1 MASIPDISES
11 RSTSEH
17 DALLPER
24 QPYNR
29 HQFSPLTLLIPLA
42 VVTRLTATLPTTT
55 LLAVIQAAICRLWLT
70 SNGTLPPDGHLSK
83 ELCAVPEVD
92 KSYAVVISV
101 ISILDG
107 LGAIAACSAISFISS
122 RLGRKP
128 AILGVVAASILG
140 YALLICSQYLPAWL
154 EASTLVAS
162 LFVQVF
168 TNTFTMAFIVNVYA
182 VDISSA
188 EER

>member
-1 MASIPDISES
+1 MASIQDIS

-24 QPYNR
+24 QHALSYN
-29 HQFSPLTLLIPLA
+29 QFSPLTLLIPLA
-42 VVTRLTATLPTTT
+42 VVTRLTSTLLATT
-55 LLAVIQAAICRLWLT
+55 LLAVIQRVIHRLWLT

-83 ELCAVPEVD
+83 ELCAVSEVD
-92 KSYAVVISV
+92 QSYATVVSTL
-101 ISILDG
+101 SILYG
-107 LGAIAACSAISFISS
+107 LGGIAAFSAISFISS

-128 AILGVVAASILG
+128 AILCVVAASMLG

-154 EASTLVAS
+154 EASLLVAS
-162 LFVQVF
+162 LFVHMF
-168 TNTFTMAFIVNVYA
+168 TNPWIVTFIVNVYA